1 MSKTTQRKSA
11 AFELGCKDGMGGLPI
26 RKTVKRA
33 VKQSYLSGYH
43 AARSDR
49 IRNARLA
56 KGIPDPPREDWGPE
70 PVQHEVPRPYRGY

>member
-1 MSKTTQRKSA
+1 MSKTSQRNEA
-11 AFELGCKDGMGGLPI
+11 AFRDGAEDGMSGRPAKGSI
-26 RKTVKRA
+26 KRE

-56 KGIPDPPREDWGPE
+56 KGIPDHPREDWGPE
-70 PVQHEVPRPYRGY
+70 PTQHEVPRPYRGY